1 MLISFSNVDQEIRWQ
16 CMILFSETN
25 LFFVTEDVTEV
36 ILSQSELNS
45 SYLLLG
51 MGGVT
56 CVFLFV
62 IILQLCKKSYSKRR
76 ENIHPVSQV
85 ENNCQ
90 SENDFERQ
98 EGNQNSC
105 DTISY
110 STKTTN
116 SPLDT
121 KYDDINEILES
132 RCLSFSKLSDVYE
145 RANYV

>member
-1 MLISFSNVDQEIRWQ
+1 
-16 CMILFSETN
+16 MILFSLTN

-36 ILSQSELNS
+36 VLSQSELNS

-90 SENDFERQ
+90 SEKDF
-98 EGNQNSC
+98 
-105 DTISY
+105 
-110 STKTTN
+110 
-116 SPLDT
+116 
-121 KYDDINEILES
+121 
-132 RCLSFSKLSDVYE
+132 
-145 RANYV
+145 

>member
-1 MLISFSNVDQEIRWQ
+1 MYDFIFIN
-16 CMILFSETN
+16 N

-36 ILSQSELNS
+36 VLSQSELNS

-76 ENIHPVSQV
+76 ENIHPVSQG
-85 ENNCQ
+85 ENCQ

-105 DTISY
+105 DTISH

-132 RCLSFSKLSDVYE
+132 RCLSFSTLSDVYE